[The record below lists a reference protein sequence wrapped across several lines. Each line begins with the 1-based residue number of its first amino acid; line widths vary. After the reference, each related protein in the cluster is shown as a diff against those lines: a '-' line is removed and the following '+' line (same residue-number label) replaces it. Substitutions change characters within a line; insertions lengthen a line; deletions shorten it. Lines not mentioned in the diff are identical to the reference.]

1 MARIDAT
8 VVSTI
13 DNGVLTIV
21 VQGFDPIRV
30 DPTDYP
36 NELVE
41 YAALHGLKQRYVDA
55 AALGSGSTPDEKHAA
70 IMALVT
76 HHRDTGEWARVAGA
90 GSGAGGDGLLVRA
103 VMEVFGLDRDT
114 ARAQVG
120 AMDKKTQAGLRA
132 SPELAPVIARLRVA
146 KAPRVTVDTRAAVA
160 DAMAALRGMAPAPM

>member
-13 DNGVLTIV
+13 DNGLLTIT
-21 VQGFDPIRV
+21 VQGFDPIRI

-41 YAALHGLKQRYVDA
+41 YAALHGFKQRYVDA
-55 AALGSGSTPDEKHAA
+55 AALGAGSTPEEKHAA

-76 HHRDTGEWARVAGA
+76 HHRESGEWARVGAA

-103 VMEVFGLDRDT
+103 VMEIFGLDRDT
-114 ARAQVG
+114 ARTQVG
-120 AMDKKTQAGLRA
+120 AMDKKTQHALRA
-132 SPELAPVIARLRVA
+132 SPELAPTIARLRVE
-146 KAPRVTVDTRAAVA
+146 KKPRVTADGAQAAR
-160 DAMAALRGMAPAPM
+160 DAMDALRAMAPALM

>member
-13 DNGVLTIV
+13 DNGVLTIT

-41 YAALHGLKQRYVDA
+41 FAALHGLKQRYVDA
-55 AALGSGSTPDEKHAA
+55 AALGAGSTPGEKHAA

-120 AMDKKTQAGLRA
+120 AMDKKTQHALRSA
-132 SPELAPVIARLRVA
+132 PELAPVIARLRVE
-146 KAPRVTVDTRAAVA
+146 KKPRVTADGAQAAR
-160 DAMAALRGMAPAPM
+160 DAMDALRNMAPALM